1 MSRRT
6 ITCSTMLYW
15 SLECNT
21 STCTCTTLTHSHG
34 AVVHVLLQSLPVQNW
49 SFSSIE
55 PDPGEARDRIFYCVI
70 TIRSAWESNQCR
82 LLNRKTKL
90 FRGNLICASLLP
102 EIDIYLPSLLG
113 SASVFI
119 ADLGNRSTSRRISL
133 SRSLSLPRHTR
144 PLHRLK
150 LYPDRSA
157 SRVWITLSAQE
168 SLLNKS

>member
-1 MSRRT
+1 M
-6 ITCSTMLYW
+6 MLYCR
-15 SLECNT
+15 LECNVVKRIQ
-21 STCTCTTLTHSHG
+21 SCTCTFWTLNFVKSPV
-34 AVVHVLLQSLPVQNW
+34 VVHVLSLYQF
-49 SFSSIE
+49 SIERFSSIE